1 MKELNNNYSAII
13 LSSSCKEDEKFLIGY
28 LKHLTEICKS
38 VEYKYSVLP
47 VLVFEKFEEKKKFYI
62 EKKIE
67 SQNLKIKP
75 LLLINKDGKGFASCL
90 NYGIKNT
97 NSEFIFRLDTDD
109 RTNPKRI
116 IDQLDLMNSQE
127 IDISSGYME
136 DQNGKVLK
144 YPTKFFGIGIM
155 MALGTNPI
163 AHPSVCIRKES
174 LFLSYDKYL
183 ERCEDFDL
191 WIRYFVTES
200 RKIKVFKNPLTKY
213 NTVRSFNKD
222 KENAIAQIKIRF
234 KYIKKSLIQPLLN
247 SGFAVVSINHRSS
260 TDAIFPAQ
268 IHDVKAAIRF
278 IRANTKQ
285 YQFDSSFIG
294 ITGSSSGGHL
304 SAMAGTTSF
313 NKEMEGEVGPH
324 LEFESH
330 VDAVVD
336 WFGPTDFLIMDLCG
350 SKLVHDDVKSP
361 ESKLIGGAIQE
372 NKAKA
377 RAANPMTYINDKTP
391 PFLIIHGMV
400 DLTVPYC
407 QSKTFKMALD
417 SAKVENRLISIRD
430 GAHGRNVF
438 KKEIQEEMVSFFED
452 KLNNTK

>member
-1 MKELNNNYSAII
+1 MKRIY
-13 LSSSCKEDEKFLIGY
+13 F
-28 LKHLTEICKS
+28 
-38 VEYKYSVLP
+38 
-47 VLVFEKFEEKKKFYI
+47 
-62 EKKIE
+62 
-67 SQNLKIKP
+67 
-75 LLLINKDGKGFASCL
+75 
-90 NYGIKNT
+90 
-97 NSEFIFRLDTDD
+97 FIFLQLGLLNAQDLPTAKWENINYAGNNEVHHMMDIYL
-109 RTNPKRI
+109 P
-116 IDQLDLMNSQE
+116 DQGSKIFPVVITVYGSAWLAN
-127 IDISSGYME
+127 
-136 DQNGKVLK
+136 
-144 YPTKFFGIGIM
+144 
-155 MALGTNPI
+155 
-163 AHPSVCIRKES
+163 
-174 LFLSYDKYL
+174 DKKG
-183 ERCEDFDL
+183 
-191 WIRYFVTES
+191 S
-200 RKIKVFKNPLTKY
+200 
-213 NTVRSFNKD
+213 
-222 KENAIAQIKIRF
+222 

-417 SAKVENRLISIRD
+417 SARVENRLISIRD
-430 GAHGRNVF
+430 GAHGKNVF